1 MLQPVG
7 DFSSLVP
14 SPVLARALIAG
25 SLLLAGCGAPP
36 PTPDQAARAILA
48 SESFR
53 AAHVESLAAET
64 SGRCQEALSSQAGWN
79 RWIGLGIAR
88 VTDVVTTAGPVCRL
102 IVEESF
108 RREAE
113 NWSHRAL
120 SGEPGGGATVVLPVA
135 VPTLVQITEIR
146 SVGRGVAEAAFDWQ
160 WRLNQA
166 GQRLGI
172 EVTPRR
178 GWAQLVL
185 DDSGWRAAR
194 VELGTR

>member
-1 MLQPVG
+1 MLPPARG
-7 DFSSLVP
+7 FASLVS
-14 SPVLARALIAG
+14 SPVLVCALVAA

-48 SESFR
+48 GETF
-53 AAHVESLAAET
+53 LAARVET
-64 SGRCQEALSSQAGWN
+64 LPVEAPGRCREALSSQTGWQ
-79 RWIGLGIAR
+79 RWISLGIAR
-88 VTDVVTTAGPVCRL
+88 ASDAVTTAGPVCRL
-102 IVEESF
+102 MVEETF

-113 NWSHRAL
+113 NWSHR
-120 SGEPGGGATVVLPVA
+120 SSPQEPGGGSAIVLPVA
-135 VPTLVQITEIR
+135 VPTLIQITEIR
-146 SVGRGVAEAAFDWQ
+146 SVGRGIAEAAFEWQ

-185 DDSGWRAAR
+185 DDSGWRAVR
-194 VELGTR
+194 IEMGSK

>member
-1 MLQPVG
+1 MLQPACG
-7 DFSSLVP
+7 FSSHVSRP
-14 SPVLARALIAG
+14 IWACALFAG
-25 SLLLAGCGAPP
+25 SLLLAGCGASP

-48 SESFR
+48 SEAFR
-53 AAHVESLAAET
+53 AAHVETLAGET
-64 SGRCQEALSSQAGWN
+64 PGRCQEVLSSQAGWN
-79 RWIGLGIAR
+79 RWISLGIAR
-88 VTDVVTTAGPVCRL
+88 ASDVVTTAGPVCRL
-102 IVEESF
+102 VVEETF

-120 SGEPGGGATVVLPVA
+120 SEEPDGDAAIVLPVA
-135 VPTLVQITEIR
+135 VPTLVQISEIR
-146 SVGRGVAEAAFDWQ
+146 SVGRGVAETAFEWQ